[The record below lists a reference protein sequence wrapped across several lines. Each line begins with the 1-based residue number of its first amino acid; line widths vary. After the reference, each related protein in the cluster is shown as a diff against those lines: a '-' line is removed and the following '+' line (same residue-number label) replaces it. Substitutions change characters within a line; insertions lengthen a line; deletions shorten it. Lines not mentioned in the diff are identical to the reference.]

1 METYNVES
9 NGKKYSFN
17 VVKNTTKPCPECGI
31 PACGKEDI
39 LWYKYDNQR
48 IAIIF

>member
-39 LWYKYDNQR
+39 L
-48 IAIIF
+48 